1 MAYAKSTQLYLRLLQ
16 YLRPYLLVFF
26 ISLLGMVLAAG
37 SEVALP
43 VLIKPFLDG
52 TFIQKDRSL
61 LVWTPVALILIVV
74 CRGGGGF
81 LAQFGS
87 AWVGNKIVMDLRLQ
101 MHQKILE
108 LPLSY
113 FSSNKSG
120 SVISRFTFDV
130 YQVENSVT
138 QVVTVLVK
146 DFLTLAGLL
155 GYLLYLDWK
164 LTAITLIMVPPI
176 AIIVRYFNARLR
188 ASSRAIQ
195 TAMGELTANV
205 QETVEGIKV
214 IRIYDGYKTE
224 AERFQVTAN
233 NLRGVIMKQ
242 ISAAAANVP
251 LVQFFAVLATGVV
264 IYYVILEAQADKAT
278 VGSFVS
284 FLAAMLMMTAPIKR
298 LAGVTQHIQRGLA
311 AAESIFG
318 LLDEVPEKQTGSVSI
333 SDVSGRIEFDN
344 VVFSYG
350 DANSNAIDGLSLD
363 INPGET
369 IALVGASGS
378 GKTTL
383 ANLVPRFFEPTN
395 GCIRLDGYDIRT
407 LTLKSLRKNI
417 ALVSQETMLF
427 NDSILGNIAYG
438 SNSTSEEEKIQRAA
452 NAANVTEFSQRLPA
466 GLGSSVGEKGSNLSG
481 GQRQRV
487 AIARAVLKEAK
498 VVILDEATS
507 ALDSESERF
516 VQEAIDNLTHEKT
529 TIIIAHRLSTIE
541 NVDRIVVLE
550 RGKIAEMGTHSELL
564 AKGGIYS
571 KMVALQKGGEF
582 SSN

>member
-1 MAYAKSTQLYLRLLQ
+1 
-16 YLRPYLLVFF
+16 
-26 ISLLGMVLAAG
+26 
-37 SEVALP
+37 
-43 VLIKPFLDG
+43 
-52 TFIQKDRSL
+52 
-61 LVWTPVALILIVV
+61 
-74 CRGGGGF
+74 
-81 LAQFGS
+81 
-87 AWVGNKIVMDLRLQ
+87 
-101 MHQKILE
+101 
-108 LPLSY
+108 
-113 FSSNKSG
+113 
-120 SVISRFTFDV
+120 
-130 YQVENSVT
+130 
-138 QVVTVLVK
+138 
-146 DFLTLAGLL
+146 
-155 GYLLYLDWK
+155 
-164 LTAITLIMVPPI
+164 
-176 AIIVRYFNARLR
+176 
-188 ASSRAIQ
+188 
-195 TAMGELTANV
+195 
-205 QETVEGIKV
+205 
-214 IRIYDGYKTE
+214 
-224 AERFQVTAN
+224 
-233 NLRGVIMKQ
+233 
-242 ISAAAANVP
+242 
-251 LVQFFAVLATGVV
+251 
-264 IYYVILEAQADKAT
+264 
-278 VGSFVS
+278 
-284 FLAAMLMMTAPIKR
+284 MMTAPIKR

-318 LLDEVPEKQTGSVSI
+318 LLDEVPEKQTGSVGI

-383 ANLVPRFFEPTN
+383 ANLVPRFFEPTT
-395 GCIRLDGYDIRT
+395 GRIRLDGHDISA

-438 SNSTSEEEKIQRAA
+438 SNSSSDEEKIQRAA
-452 NAANVTEFSQRLPA
+452 NAANVTEFSRRLPA
-466 GLGSSVGEKGSNLSG
+466 GLGSPVGEKGSNLSG

-582 SSN
+582 SSD